1 MARPSAS
8 VLLRL
13 PFCAEAT
20 QGALAALAREQ
31 VAAAAPT
38 LNLILARTRA
48 RTRTRTLAR
57 TLTLTL
63 ALTLALALALVLAR
77 TLTLTL
83 SRWPRPQR

>member
-1 MARPSAS
+1 MQVKDPMARPSAS

-31 VAAAAPT
+31 VAAAAAT
-38 LNLILARTRA
+38 LNLILAP
-48 RTRTRTLAR
+48 TLAR
-57 TLTLTL
+57 TLALS
-63 ALTLALALALVLAR
+63 LTLALALALVLAR